1 MVIHQTLYNLFPL
14 ASFDVSKIA
23 PLTPNYFVEKVMVPE
38 VALRLIL
45 QDQESSVTS
54 PDNVRAA
61 LQTLRESAS
70 YGNTMFPVDGADWDV
85 DSSSTITSGAG
96 KDKGKQ
102 KAIHGTNADDMNT
115 AAERMVVERA
125 KVRRREIEEAY
136 AAESEGFMSDSR
148 PKPRPRKK
156 GVKTTMADEEMSGA
170 SEVESSVGVTESSV
184 REYGGMTTDE
194 EMRPRPRARAKVR
207 RQDLTTDD
215 EISVASDMDVV
226 SSSPTSTSE
235 MRPRLRAKA
244 KVRRRELTTDD
255 EISGASDMDVVP
267 SSPTST
273 SERPKPRAKAK
284 VKKREDE
291 DDAMHLDPPPPTER
305 RLPKASSSSVYDCNE
320 MTTTLEPDDSDDDL
334 DIIASSPALT
344 NRKKPKFHT
353 APAPAPFPMDFASSS
368 LTVDHTPK
376 ASKTKA
382 ERSRHR

>member
-1 MVIHQTLYNLFPL
+1 LCPFCDTPLPSTPTPTLSRLLSRTSSQARKDPRPGNPHGLKASLTIYAVFCQRHQFESTILPKAEAKGWPKSIDWDALAERIMQMDRELKQVVDRGAERDDSSIFWRELAADIRNKGSLVVGGLGEQFANFQKTQPGYYGEQGSMVIHQTLYNLFPL

-136 AAESEGFMSDSR
+136 AAESE
-148 PKPRPRKK
+148 
-156 GVKTTMADEEMSGA
+156 
-170 SEVESSVGVTESSV
+170 
-184 REYGGMTTDE
+184 
-194 EMRPRPRARAKVR
+194 
-207 RQDLTTDD
+207 
-215 EISVASDMDVV
+215 
-226 SSSPTSTSE
+226 
-235 MRPRLRAKA
+235 
-244 KVRRRELTTDD
+244 
-255 EISGASDMDVVP
+255 
-267 SSPTST
+267 
-273 SERPKPRAKAK
+273 
-284 VKKREDE
+284 
-291 DDAMHLDPPPPTER
+291 
-305 RLPKASSSSVYDCNE
+305 
-320 MTTTLEPDDSDDDL
+320 
-334 DIIASSPALT
+334 
-344 NRKKPKFHT
+344 
-353 APAPAPFPMDFASSS
+353 
-368 LTVDHTPK
+368 
-376 ASKTKA
+376 
-382 ERSRHR
+382 